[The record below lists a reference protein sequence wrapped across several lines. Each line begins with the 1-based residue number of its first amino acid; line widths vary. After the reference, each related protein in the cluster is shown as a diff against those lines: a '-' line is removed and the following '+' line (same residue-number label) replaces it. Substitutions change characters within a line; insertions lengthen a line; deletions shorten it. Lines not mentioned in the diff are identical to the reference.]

1 MPHSERTS
9 RRVIVS
15 STDDPDGW
23 LFRLDLPPLFMMPG
37 EAERTKEMCDD
48 LIVRLYDHLG
58 QACRAVIAQE
68 RKINP
73 DAPVEVRIPR

>member
-1 MPHSERTS
+1 
-9 RRVIVS
+9 
-15 STDDPDGW
+15 
-23 LFRLDLPPLFMMPG
+23 
-37 EAERTKEMCDD
+37 
-48 LIVRLYDHLG
+48 VRLYDHLG